1 MSHNYKYPIH
11 HVIIK
16 NFPIWIYKRRFRE
29 HRGYPLAHTRG
40 TKAEIKFSSSQMPKI
55 NKDFSDAIGFKSLTN
70 FHDFTTEYPVE
81 GAQIQKLYD
90 VNFRET
96 CFKCYPII
104 ANAGIDPTKFVPKQ
118 ADLKNELRKK
128 FPVKVVE
135 NKKPVVIKDDD
146 ETESVYSEEILTC
159 SVAIKPPQNSPPA
172 SPRASPKPN
181 QKLAPKV
188 KPAETQTPFPSSPL
202 SIQCKRCAENLQ
214 SLQLKA
220 IVVASLTRQNQNLT
234 DQLTEKNK
242 LFNQKTL
249 EHIRL
254 QNDYSMVKKELDAL
268 KNDKEFTSIMEYQ
281 RNKKRRL

>member
-1 MSHNYKYPIH
+1 
-11 HVIIK
+11 
-16 NFPIWIYKRRFRE
+16 
-29 HRGYPLAHTRG
+29 
-40 TKAEIKFSSSQMPKI
+40 MPKI

-104 ANAGIDPTKFVPKQ
+104 ADAGVDPTKFVPKQ

-135 NKKPVVIKDDD
+135 PKKPAVINIKDDD
-146 ETESVYSEEILTC
+146 ETESAYSEEIL
-159 SVAIKPPQNSPPA
+159 SANFSIKPPPNSPVA
-172 SPRASPKPN
+172 SPLASQKPI

-188 KPAETQTPFPSSPL
+188 KPAETQTPFPSTPL
-202 SIQCKRCAENLQ
+202 AIQCKRCAENLHD
-214 SLQLKA
+214 LQLKS
-220 IVVASLTRQNQNLT
+220 IMVSNLTKMNQNLT
-234 DQLTEKNK
+234 DQLAEKNK
-242 LFNQKTL
+242 LLNQKTL

-254 QNDYSMVKKELDAL
+254 QNDYSIVKKELDAL
-268 KNDKEFTSIMEYQ
+268 KNDKEFTSIIEYQ
-281 RNKKRRL
+281 RSKKRRL